1 MHTYVYTHISYIY
14 PVACGSKTPCL
25 PLSLYLNTILVA
37 HMAVSPRHVPAS
49 YTHLCP
55 YRKHII
61 RLDDVSKQ
69 IELLSDP
76 SEFNVATSGW
86 HGIHDWAPRC
96 RAFTLRQFRF
106 LGQTAQFHHDIMFQ
120 LHDFSA
126 RHNIWRYTGYMV
138 GRTEAIA
145 EIIMSPT
152 DNTPKPSRPPP
163 GQGPSPARLQCTPLS
178 SGSTTSGPSRNESW
192 ECNAVWV

>member
-1 MHTYVYTHISYIY
+1 MCVT
-14 PVACGSKTPCL
+14 
-25 PLSLYLNTILVA
+25 
-37 HMAVSPRHVPAS
+37 AS
-49 YTHLCP
+49 YTHLNS

-61 RLDDVSKQ
+61 CLHMVSKQ
-69 IELLSDP
+69 IEFLSDP
-76 SEFNVATSGW
+76 NEFNVATSGW
-86 HGIHDWAPRC
+86 HGIHDWAPMC
-96 RAFTLRQFRF
+96 RAFMLRQFRF

-138 GRTEAIA
+138 GSTEAIA
-145 EIIMSPT
+145 EIIMPPPE
-152 DNTPKPSRPPP
+152 NTPKPSRPPP

-192 ECNAVWV
+192 ECNEVHMGIMRTSGPSLAVWV